1 MEIHSSL
8 RHPPEDSKAARL
20 AARQKTFIAKGSKMG
35 HLSNFVVPWMKDVKP
50 YTTDDV
56 NMAWDHPEFRRMFLN
71 ENPYPPSRKVLEAIF
86 NSAKDGNRYPGN
98 GPRLRAEI
106 AQKYQLD
113 PDNVF
118 LGNGSSEIIEMVM
131 KVFVTPGDEV
141 IIPNPTFS
149 LFESRATIIG
159 GKVIKVD
166 QKEDLQ
172 YDTGAI
178 LNAITSMTKVIIICT
193 PNNPTGDFIPDGD
206 LIRILKR
213 GIPTLVDEA
222 YLGYHS
228 EHPSKAPLIRDYP
241 NAIISH
247 TFSKAFGLAG
257 IRIGF
262 CLADKE
268 VIAYFKKMQM
278 PWSVSLMAIAAAY
291 AAWHDGDAFK
301 QKTTANNR
309 EIEYFFQELNR
320 IDGVKAY
327 PSHGNYILID
337 ITKTG
342 FDPQAVVDSLLER
355 KVMIKTVK
363 GYKDRKF
370 IRVSTGTEEENA
382 FCVESLKRILQKRT
396 DDQNFL
402 PGKDR

>member
-1 MEIHSSL
+1 
-8 RHPPEDSKAARL
+8 
-20 AARQKTFIAKGSKMG
+20 MG
-35 HLSNFVVPWMKDVKP
+35 NLSHFVVPWMKDVKP
-50 YTTDDV
+50 YPTDDV

-71 ENPYPPSRKVLEAIF
+71 ENPYPPSQKVLRAIF
-86 NSAKDGNRYPGN
+86 DSAKDGNRYPGD
-98 GPRLRAEI
+98 GPRLRGEI
-106 AQKYQLD
+106 AKKYQLD

-118 LGNGSSEIIEMVM
+118 LGNGSAEVIEMVM
-131 KVFVTPGDEV
+131 KVFVVPGDEV

-172 YDTGAI
+172 YDTEAI
-178 LNAITSMTKVIIICT
+178 LSAITSRTKVIIICT
-193 PNNPTGDFIPDGD
+193 PNNPTGDFIPDED
-206 LIRILKR
+206 LVRILKR

-222 YLGYHS
+222 YLEYHS
-228 EHPSKAPLIRDYP
+228 EHPSKAPLIRDYS

-268 VIAYFKKMQM
+268 VIGYFKNIQM

-291 AAWHDGDAFK
+291 AAWHDGDTLN
-301 QKTTANNR
+301 QKVSANNR
-309 EIEYFFQELNR
+309 EIDYFFQELNR

-342 FDPQAVVDSLLER
+342 FDPQAVVDSLLGR

-363 GYKDRKF
+363 GFKERKF
-370 IRVSTGTEEENA
+370 IRISTGTEEENA
-382 FCVESLKRILQKRT
+382 FCVESLKQILQHKNGRGE
-396 DDQNFL
+396 FSIRK
-402 PGKDR
+402 G

>member
-8 RHPPEDSKAARL
+8 RHLPEDSKAARL
-20 AARQKTFIAKGSKMG
+20 AVQQKTFVAKGLKMG
-35 HLSNFVVPWMKDVKP
+35 NLSNFVVPWMKDVKP

-71 ENPYPPSRKVLEAIF
+71 ENLYPPSKKVLKAIF
-86 NSAKDGNRYPGN
+86 DSAKHGNRYPGN

-106 AQKYQLD
+106 ARKYQLD

-131 KVFVTPGDEV
+131 KVFVAPGDEV

-172 YDTGAI
+172 YDTEAI
-178 LNAITSMTKVIIICT
+178 LNAITSKTKVIIICT
-193 PNNPTGDFIPDGD
+193 PNNPTGDFIPDED
-206 LIRILKR
+206 LIRILKK
-213 GIPTLVDEA
+213 GVPTLVDEA
-222 YLGYHS
+222 YLEYHPD
-228 EHPSKAPLIRDYP
+228 HTSKASFIRDYP
-241 NAIISH
+241 NVIISH

-257 IRIGF
+257 IRIGY

-268 VIAYFKKMQM
+268 VIGYFKKMQM

-291 AAWHDGDAFK
+291 SAWHDGDAFN
-301 QKTTANNR
+301 QKITANNR

-327 PSHGNYILID
+327 HSYGNYILID

-342 FDPQAVVDSLLER
+342 SNPQEVVDSLLKR
-355 KVMIKTVK
+355 NVMIKTVK

-370 IRVSTGTEEENA
+370 IRISTGTEEENA
-382 FCVESLKRILQKRT
+382 FCVESLRQILQSKNGR
-396 DDQNFL
+396 
-402 PGKDR
+402 

>member
-1 MEIHSSL
+1 M
-8 RHPPEDSKAARL
+8 
-20 AARQKTFIAKGSKMG
+20 KGFQMG
-35 HLSNFVVPWMKDVKP
+35 NLSDFVVPWMKDVKP
-50 YTTDDV
+50 YPVDDV
-56 NMAWDHPEFRRMFLN
+56 NIAWDHPEFRRMFLN
-71 ENPYPPSRKVLEAIF
+71 ENPHPPSGAVIKAIVDA
-86 NSAKDGNRYPGN
+86 AKNGNRYPGD
-98 GPRLRAEI
+98 GPKLRAEI
-106 AQKYQLD
+106 AKTYQLE
-113 PDNVF
+113 PGNVF

-131 KVFVTPGDEV
+131 KVFVAPGEEV
-141 IIPNPTFS
+141 VIPNPTFS

-172 YDTGAI
+172 YDTEAI
-178 LNAITSMTKVIIICT
+178 LKAITSRTKVIIICT
-193 PNNPTGDFIPDGD
+193 PNNPTGDFISDAD
-206 LIRILKR
+206 LLRILKR

-222 YLGYHS
+222 YLEYHP
-228 EHPSKAPLIRDYP
+228 EHPSKAPLIRNYP

-268 VIAYFKKMQM
+268 VIEYFRKMQM

-291 AAWHDGDAFK
+291 SAWHDGDAFN
-301 QKTTANNR
+301 QKITANNR

-327 PSHGNYILID
+327 YSHGNYILID

-342 FDPQAVVDSLLER
+342 LEPQAVVDSLLKR

-370 IRVSTGTEEENA
+370 IRVSIGTEEENA
-382 FCVESLKRILQKRT
+382 FCVESLKQILQEKSGR
-396 DDQNFL
+396 
-402 PGKDR
+402 

>member
-8 RHPPEDSKAARL
+8 RHLPEDSKAARL
-20 AARQKTFIAKGSKMG
+20 AVRQKTFVAKGSKMG
-35 HLSNFVVPWMKDVKP
+35 NLSNFVVPWMKDVKP

-56 NMAWDHPEFRRMFLN
+56 NMAWDHPEFKRMFLN
-71 ENPYPPSRKVLEAIF
+71 ENPYPPSKKVLKAIF
-86 NSAKDGNRYPGN
+86 DSAKHGNRYPGN

-106 AQKYQLD
+106 AEKYQLD

-131 KVFVTPGDEV
+131 KVFVAPGDEV

-172 YDTGAI
+172 YDTEAM
-178 LNAITSMTKVIIICT
+178 LKAITSRTKVIIICT
-193 PNNPTGDFIPDGD
+193 PNNPTGDFIPDED
-206 LIRILKR
+206 LIRILKK
-213 GIPTLVDEA
+213 GVPTLVDEA
-222 YLGYHS
+222 YLEYHLD
-228 EHPSKAPLIRDYP
+228 HTSKAPFIRDYP
-241 NAIISH
+241 NTIISH

-257 IRIGF
+257 IRIGY

-268 VIAYFKKMQM
+268 VIGYFKRMQM

-291 AAWHDGDAFK
+291 SAWHDGDTFN
-301 QKTTANNR
+301 QKITANNR

-327 PSHGNYILID
+327 HSYGNYILID

-342 FDPQAVVDSLLER
+342 SNPQEVVDSLLKR
-355 KVMIKTVK
+355 NVMIKTVK

-370 IRVSTGTEEENA
+370 IRISTGTEEENA
-382 FCVESLKRILQKRT
+382 FCVESLRQILQKKNGR
-396 DDQNFL
+396 
-402 PGKDR
+402 

>member
-1 MEIHSSL
+1 M
-8 RHPPEDSKAARL
+8 
-20 AARQKTFIAKGSKMG
+20 GS
-35 HLSNFVVPWMKDVKP
+35 LSNFVVPWMKDVKP

-71 ENPYPPSRKVLEAIF
+71 ENPYPPSQKVLKAIF
-86 NSAKDGNRYPGN
+86 DSAKDGNRYPGN

-106 AQKYQLD
+106 AKKYQLD

-131 KVFVTPGDEV
+131 KVFVAPGEEV

-172 YDTGAI
+172 YDTEAI
-178 LNAITSMTKVIIICT
+178 LNAITSKTKVIIICT
-193 PNNPTGDFIPDGD
+193 PNNPTGDFIPDEDFIG
-206 LIRILKR
+206 ILAR
-213 GIPTLVDEA
+213 GIPTLVDKA
-222 YLGYHS
+222 YLEYHS

-268 VIAYFKKMQM
+268 VIGYFKKMQM
-278 PWSVSLMAIAAAY
+278 PWSVSLMAIAAAS
-291 AAWHDGDAFK
+291 AAWNDGDVLN
-301 QKTTANNR
+301 QKTRDTNR
-309 EIEYFFQELNR
+309 EMEYIYQELGK
-320 IDGVKAY
+320 IDKVKPY
-327 PSHGNYILID
+327 YSYGNYILID
-337 ITKTG
+337 VTATG
-342 FDPQAVVDSLLER
+342 FDPQEVVDSLLKR

-363 GYKDRKF
+363 GFKDKNF
-370 IRVSTGTEEENA
+370 IRISIGTDEENA
-382 FCVESLKRILQKRT
+382 FCVESLKEILKTR
-396 DDQNFL
+396 NGL
-402 PGKDR
+402 

>member
-1 MEIHSSL
+1 VSASEIKIGSRIL
-8 RHPPEDSKAARL
+8 R
-20 AARQKTFIAKGSKMG
+20 KGFEMG
-35 HLSNFVVPWMKDVKP
+35 NLSDFLVPWMKDVKP

-71 ENPYPPSRKVLEAIF
+71 ENPYPPSPKVLKAIF
-86 NSAKDGNRYPGN
+86 DSAKHGNRYPGD

-106 AQKYQLD
+106 AEKYQLD
-113 PDNVF
+113 SDNVF

-131 KVFVTPGDEV
+131 RIFVAPGDQV

-159 GKVIKVD
+159 AKVIKID
-166 QKEDLQ
+166 QKEGLQ
-172 YDTGAI
+172 YDTDAI
-178 LNAITSMTKVIIICT
+178 LDAITSKTKVIIICT
-193 PNNPTGDFIPDGD
+193 PNNPTGDFIPDED
-206 LIRILKR
+206 LIRVLKR
-213 GIPTLVDEA
+213 DIPTLVDEA
-222 YLGYHS
+222 YLEYHP
-228 EHPSKAPLIRDYP
+228 EHPSKAPLIKDYP

-268 VIAYFKKMQM
+268 VIGYFKKMQM

-291 AAWHDGDAFK
+291 SAWHEGDVFN
-301 QKTTANNR
+301 QKIRDNNR

-320 IDGVKAY
+320 IDGLKAY
-327 PSHGNYILID
+327 HSYGNYILID
-337 ITKTG
+337 ITQTG
-342 FDPQAVVDSLLER
+342 FNPQEVVDSLLKR

-370 IRVSTGTEEENA
+370 IRISTGTEEENA
-382 FCVESLKRILQKRT
+382 FCVETLRQVLQNK
-396 DDQNFL
+396 NSS
-402 PGKDR
+402 

>member
-1 MEIHSSL
+1 
-8 RHPPEDSKAARL
+8 
-20 AARQKTFIAKGSKMG
+20 
-35 HLSNFVVPWMKDVKP
+35 
-50 YTTDDV
+50 
-56 NMAWDHPEFRRMFLN
+56 MFLN
-71 ENPYPPSRKVLEAIF
+71 ENPYSPSKKVLKAIF
-86 NSAKDGNRYPGN
+86 DSAKHGNRYPGN

-106 AQKYQLD
+106 AERYQLD

-131 KVFVTPGDEV
+131 KVFVAPGDEV

-172 YDTGAI
+172 YDTEAM
-178 LNAITSMTKVIIICT
+178 LKAITSRTKVIIICT
-193 PNNPTGDFIPDGD
+193 PNNPTGDFIPDED
-206 LIRILKR
+206 LIRILKK
-213 GIPTLVDEA
+213 GVPTLVDEA
-222 YLGYHS
+222 YLEYHPD
-228 EHPSKAPLIRDYP
+228 HTSKAPFIRDYP

-257 IRIGF
+257 IRIGY

-268 VIAYFKKMQM
+268 VIGYFKKMQM

-291 AAWHDGDAFK
+291 SAWHDGDAFN
-301 QKTTANNR
+301 QKITANNR

-327 PSHGNYILID
+327 HSYGNYILID

-342 FDPQAVVDSLLER
+342 SNPQEVVDSLLKR
-355 KVMIKTVK
+355 NVMIKTVK

-370 IRVSTGTEEENA
+370 IRISTGTEEENA
-382 FCVESLKRILQKRT
+382 FCVESLRQILQKKNGR
-396 DDQNFL
+396 
-402 PGKDR
+402 

>member
-1 MEIHSSL
+1 M
-8 RHPPEDSKAARL
+8 RN
-20 AARQKTFIAKGSKMG
+20 
-35 HLSNFVVPWMKDVKP
+35 LSDFVVPWMNDVKS

-71 ENPYPPSRKVLEAIF
+71 ENPYPPSQAVVGAIVDAVR
-86 NSAKDGNRYPGN
+86 NGNRYPGN
-98 GPRLRAEI
+98 GPQLRAKI
-106 AQKYQLD
+106 AEKYQLD
-113 PDNVF
+113 SDNVF

-131 KVFVTPGDEV
+131 KVFVAPGDEV
-141 IIPNPTFS
+141 ILPNPTFS

-172 YDTGAI
+172 YDTEAI
-178 LNAITSMTKVIIICT
+178 LNAITSKTKVIIICT
-193 PNNPTGDFIPDGD
+193 PNNPTGDFIPDEG
-206 LIRILKR
+206 LIRILKK

-222 YLGYHS
+222 YLEYHP
-228 EHPSKAPLIRDYP
+228 EHLSKAPLIRDYP

-268 VIAYFKKMQM
+268 VIGYFKRIQM

-291 AAWHDGDAFK
+291 SAWHDGEAFNRK
-301 QKTTANNR
+301 ITDNNR

-320 IDGVKAY
+320 IDSVKAY
-327 PSHGNYILID
+327 YSYGNYILID

-342 FDPQAVVDSLLER
+342 FDPQEVVDSLLKR

-370 IRVSTGTEEENA
+370 IRISTGTEEENA
-382 FCVESLKRILQKRT
+382 FCVESLKQILQKGRE
-396 DDQNFL
+396 NI
-402 PGKDR
+402 

>member
-1 MEIHSSL
+1 MSSL
-8 RHPPEDSKAARL
+8 TLR
-20 AARQKTFIAKGSKMG
+20 
-35 HLSNFVVPWMKDVKP
+35 
-50 YTTDDV
+50 TTSI
-56 NMAWDHPEFRRMFLN
+56 WRGIIPSSGECFLN
-71 ENPYPPSRKVLEAIF
+71 ENPYPPSQKVLKAIID
-86 NSAKDGNRYPGN
+86 SAKDGNRYPGN
-98 GPRLRAEI
+98 GPRLRAKI
-106 AQKYQLD
+106 AEKYQLD

-131 KVFVTPGDEV
+131 KVFVAPGEEV
-141 IIPNPTFS
+141 ILPNPTFS

-172 YDTGAI
+172 YDTNAI
-178 LNAITSMTKVIIICT
+178 LNAITPKTKVIIICS
-193 PNNPTGDFIPDGD
+193 PNNPTGDFIPDED

-213 GIPTLVDEA
+213 GIPTLIDEA
-222 YLGYHS
+222 YLEYHP
-228 EHPSKAPLIRDYP
+228 EHPSKAPLIREYP
-241 NAIISH
+241 NAIVSH

-268 VIAYFKKMQM
+268 VIEYFRKMQM

-291 AAWHDGDAFK
+291 SAWHDGDAFN
-301 QKTTANNR
+301 QKIRDNNR

-327 PSHGNYILID
+327 HSYGNYILID

-342 FDPQAVVDSLLER
+342 FDPQAVVDSPLEK
-355 KVMIKTVK
+355 KVMIKTVR

-370 IRVSTGTEEENA
+370 IRISTGSEEENA
-382 FCVESLKRILQKRT
+382 FCVESLKQILQKK
-396 DDQNFL
+396 NA
-402 PGKDR
+402 

>member
-1 MEIHSSL
+1 M
-8 RHPPEDSKAARL
+8 AVQ
-20 AARQKTFIAKGSKMG
+20 QKTYVAEGFRMRK
-35 HLSNFVVPWMKDVKP
+35 LSDFVVPWMNEVKP
-50 YTTDDV
+50 YPTDDV
-56 NMAWDHPEFRRMFLN
+56 NLAWDHPEFRRMFLN
-71 ENPYPPSRKVLEAIF
+71 ENPYPPSPKVLKAIF
-86 NSAKDGNRYPGN
+86 DSARNGNRYPGN

-106 AQKYQLD
+106 ANKYQLD

-131 KVFVTPGDEV
+131 RVFVTPGDEV

-172 YDTGAI
+172 YDTEAI
-178 LNAITSMTKVIIICT
+178 LNAITSRTKVIIICT
-193 PNNPTGDFIPDGD
+193 PNNPTGNFIPDED
-206 LIRILKR
+206 LIRILRR

-222 YLGYHS
+222 YLEYHP
-228 EHPSKAPLIRDYP
+228 ERLSKAPFIRDYP

-268 VIAYFKKMQM
+268 VIEYFRKMQM

-291 AAWHDGDAFK
+291 SAWQDGDAFH
-301 QKTTANNR
+301 QKIRDNNR

-327 PSHGNYILID
+327 PSYGNYILID

-342 FDPQAVVDSLLER
+342 FDPQEVVDSLLKR

-370 IRVSTGTEEENA
+370 IRISTGAEEENA
-382 FCVESLKRILQKRT
+382 FCVESLKQILQTKNR
-396 DDQNFL
+396 
-402 PGKDR
+402 P

>member
-20 AARQKTFIAKGSKMG
+20 AVRQKTFVAKGLKMG
-35 HLSNFVVPWMKDVKP
+35 NLSNFVVPWMKDVKP

-71 ENPYPPSRKVLEAIF
+71 ENPYPPSKKVLKAIF
-86 NSAKDGNRYPGN
+86 DSAKHGNRYPGN

-106 AQKYQLD
+106 AEKYQLD

-131 KVFVTPGDEV
+131 KVFVAPGDEV

-178 LNAITSMTKVIIICT
+178 LNAITPRTKVIIICT
-193 PNNPTGDFIPDGD
+193 PNNPTGDFIPDED
-206 LIRILKR
+206 LIRILKK
-213 GIPTLVDEA
+213 GTPTLVDEA
-222 YLGYHS
+222 YLEYHP
-228 EHPSKAPLIRDYP
+228 ENTSKAPFIRDYP

-257 IRIGF
+257 IRIGY

-268 VIAYFKKMQM
+268 VIGYFTKMQM
-278 PWSVSLMAIAAAY
+278 PWSVSLTAIAAAY
-291 AAWHDGDAFK
+291 SAWHDGDTFN
-301 QKTTANNR
+301 QKITANNR

-320 IDGVKAY
+320 IEKVKAY
-327 PSHGNYILID
+327 HSYGNYILID

-342 FDPQAVVDSLLER
+342 FNPQEVVDSLLKR

-382 FCVESLKRILQKRT
+382 FCVESLKQILQKKNGR
-396 DDQNFL
+396 
-402 PGKDR
+402 

>member
-1 MEIHSSL
+1 
-8 RHPPEDSKAARL
+8 
-20 AARQKTFIAKGSKMG
+20 MG
-35 HLSNFVVPWMKDVKP
+35 NLSNFVVPWMKDVKP

-71 ENPYPPSRKVLEAIF
+71 ENPYPPSEAVLKAIF
-86 NSAKDGNRYPGN
+86 DAAKNGNRYPGN
-98 GPRLRAEI
+98 GPTLRAEI
-106 AQKYQLD
+106 AKKYQLD
-113 PDNVF
+113 PDSVF

-131 KVFVTPGDEV
+131 KVFVAPGEEV

-172 YDTGAI
+172 YDTEAI
-178 LNAITSMTKVIIICT
+178 LKAITPRTKAIIICT
-193 PNNPTGDFIPDGD
+193 PNNPTGDFISDED

-213 GIPTLVDEA
+213 DIPTLVDEA
-222 YLGYHS
+222 YLEYHP
-228 EHPSKAPLIRDYP
+228 EHPSKAPLIKDYP
-241 NAIISH
+241 NTIISH
-247 TFSKAFGLAG
+247 TLSKAFGLAG

-268 VIAYFKKMQM
+268 VIGYFKKMQM

-291 AAWHDGDAFK
+291 AAWHDGDALN
-301 QKTTANNR
+301 QKITSNNR
-309 EIEYFFQELNR
+309 EIEYFSQELNR
-320 IDGVKAY
+320 IGGVKAY
-327 PSHGNYILID
+327 HSYGNYILID

-342 FDPQAVVDSLLER
+342 FDPQDVVDSLLKR

-382 FCVESLKRILQKRT
+382 FCVESLKQILQKKNGR
-396 DDQNFL
+396 
-402 PGKDR
+402 

>member
-1 MEIHSSL
+1 MAS
-8 RHPPEDSKAARL
+8 
-20 AARQKTFIAKGSKMG
+20 
-35 HLSNFVVPWMKDVKP
+35 LSNFVVPWMKDVKP

-71 ENPYPPSRKVLEAIF
+71 ENPYPPSEKVLKAIID
-86 NSAKDGNRYPGN
+86 SAKDGNRYPGN

-106 AQKYQLD
+106 AKKYQLD

-131 KVFVTPGDEV
+131 KVFVAPGEEV
-141 IIPNPTFS
+141 ILPNPTFS

-159 GKVIKVD
+159 AKVIKVD

-172 YDTGAI
+172 YDTEAI
-178 LNAITSMTKVIIICT
+178 LNAITSKTKVIIICT
-193 PNNPTGDFIPDGD
+193 PNNPTGDFIPDED
-206 LIRILKR
+206 LVRILKR

-222 YLGYHS
+222 YLEYHS
-228 EHPSKAPLIRDYP
+228 EHPSKAPLIKDYA

-268 VIAYFKKMQM
+268 VIGYFKKMQM
-278 PWSVSLMAIAAAY
+278 PWSVSLMAIAAAD
-291 AAWHDGDAFK
+291 AAWHDGDAFN
-301 QKTTANNR
+301 QKVMANNR
-309 EIEYFFQELNR
+309 EIKNFFQELNR

-327 PSHGNYILID
+327 DSHGNYILID
-337 ITKTG
+337 MTKTG
-342 FDPQAVVDSLLER
+342 LDPQAVVDSLLDR

-370 IRVSTGTEEENA
+370 IRISTGTKEENA
-382 FCVESLKRILQKRT
+382 FCVESLKQILQQKAGR
-396 DDQNFL
+396 
-402 PGKDR
+402 